1 MADPSRLPIAP
12 PPVVFRN
19 AGPRDAAV
27 LAALGAKSFI
37 DTFGHLYAPADLEAF
52 LDNHREDKWARELAD
67 PANAIRIGE
76 ADGAAVV
83 YAKITT
89 PPVMPYDPEPGRT
102 AYELKQFYVLGPWQG
117 SGIADELMR
126 WLLDTARARRADDL
140 YLSVFTQNNRAR
152 RFYERY
158 GFGVIGQWSFMV
170 GQHADEDYI
179 MRLRLRAAST
189 HSGTP

>member
-1 MADPSRLPIAP
+1 MADPSSLPLTV
-12 PPVVFRN
+12 PPVVFRD
-19 AGPRDAAV
+19 AGPGDAAV

-37 DTFGHLYAPADLEAF
+37 DAFGPLYEPADLEAF
-52 LDNHREDKWARELAD
+52 LDNHREDKWARELGD

-83 YAKITT
+83 YAKLTT
-89 PPVMPYDPEPGRT
+89 PPVMPYEQAADRR

-117 SGIADELMR
+117 SGIADQLMR
-126 WLLDTARARRADDL
+126 WLLDTARVRGADDVF
-140 YLSVFTQNNRAR
+140 LSVFTKNNRAR

-158 GFGVIGQWSFMV
+158 GFAVVGQWSFMV

-179 MRLRLRAAST
+179 MRLRLDD
-189 HSGTP
+189 